1 MAGHTILISTVVGL
15 GNLDENL
22 TGGNVAMFLVVPLLG
37 TITATKTF
45 NCPLAEWVKMFIT

>member
-45 NCPLAEWVKMFIT
+45 NCPLAE